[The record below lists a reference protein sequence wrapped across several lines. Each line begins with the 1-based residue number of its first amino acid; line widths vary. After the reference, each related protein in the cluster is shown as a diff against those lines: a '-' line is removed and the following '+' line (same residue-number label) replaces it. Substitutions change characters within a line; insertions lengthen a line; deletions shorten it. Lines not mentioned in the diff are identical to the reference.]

1 MRKSALIKM
10 FTWLSDLMNC
20 LDFVVTFQWW
30 NSTVSC
36 PSFVLAMYKSY
47 HGDGIRGNQQIND
60 TFSNVHKKIP
70 RFSPSVLCLRF
81 SLTYTCSWGFFL
93 PADKWTLIWH
103 VGILSCNCKIY
114 TIYRLNM
121 TIHSKQR
128 RKLIS
133 FIARIV

>member
-60 TFSNVHKKIP
+60 TFSNVHKKNSKIFP
-70 RFSPSVLCLRF
+70 QCPLFTLLSDIHVFLRV
-81 SLTYTCSWGFFL
+81 FL

-128 RKLIS
+128 TKLIS
-133 FIARIV
+133 FIVRIV